1 MPYITPLDL
10 LQRFDAEEMAQRA
23 DRGVPRLVTGE
34 LLQSLAEGVDT
45 SNWSPADLVAT
56 TAAVAVLA
64 RVAADAQSVIDGY
77 LAARYAVPLAPVP
90 DAVRRYTSDIARYY
104 LYDDHATETV
114 QKRHDA
120 AISFFRDVA
129 AGRASLGPDASTS
142 IPPASVGGGV
152 EMISDG
158 SVFRR
163 SVRGG

>member
-77 LAARYAVPLAPVP
+77 LAARYAVPLTPVP
-90 DAVRRYTSDIARYY
+90 DAVRRYASDLARYY

-120 AISFFRDVA
+120 AIAFFRDIA
-129 AGRASLGPDASTS
+129 ARRASLGPDADASMPSTS
-142 IPPASVGGGV
+142 TSGGV
-152 EMISDG
+152 QMVSG
-158 SVFRR
+158 GVVFGHRR
-163 SVRGG
+163 PS